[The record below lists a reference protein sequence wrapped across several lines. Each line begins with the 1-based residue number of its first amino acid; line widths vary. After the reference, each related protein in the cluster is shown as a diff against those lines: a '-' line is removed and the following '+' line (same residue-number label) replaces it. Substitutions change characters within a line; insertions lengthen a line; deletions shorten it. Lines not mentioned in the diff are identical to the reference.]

1 MEQLTQNNA
10 QKINLNI
17 LLGVEKTLL
26 DLKKKK
32 GVEEIKEKEKM
43 KLLKI

>member
-1 MEQLTQNNA
+1 MEQLRQNNA

-17 LLGVEKTLL
+17 LLGVEKILL
-26 DLKKKK
+26 DLEKKKK
-32 GVEEIKEKEKM
+32 CGRDTKKEKM